1 MYDLHLGV
9 HPLDDRPPDWTWRQF
24 ASEAWGW
31 DRENLV
37 RHLVDEYALQDEAE
51 ALELLDKPAPND
63 DVLEWYSRRSSASA
77 YYELQKLDLGPELG
91 VSGSRGEIC
100 FIDGPCPGNDSLI
113 VTAQDM
119 TSLSLLRARLNEIE
133 AGILV
138 RPAMW

>member
-1 MYDLHLGV
+1 LG
-9 HPLDDRPPDWTWRQF
+9 RN
-24 ASEAWGW
+24 
-31 DRENLV
+31 RENLV

-63 DVLEWYSRRSSASA
+63 DVLEWYSRRGSASA

-91 VSGSRGEIC
+91 VSGSRGAIC